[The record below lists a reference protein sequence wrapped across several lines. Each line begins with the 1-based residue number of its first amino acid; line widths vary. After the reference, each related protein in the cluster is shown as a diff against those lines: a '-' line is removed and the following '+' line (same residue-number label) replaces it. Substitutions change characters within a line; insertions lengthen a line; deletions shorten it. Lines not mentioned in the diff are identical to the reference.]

1 MDPSLV
7 LEQTIQDV
15 SNLPSEFRYLLE
27 EIGSNDLKLIEE
39 KKEIRAKR
47 ITNTQIYKTARLN
60 TETSTGRWA

>member
-39 KKEIRAKR
+39 KRNTSKKNHKY
-47 ITNTQIYKTARLN
+47 TNL
-60 TETSTGRWA
+60 

>member
-39 KKEIRAKR
+39 KRNTSKR